1 MQWEKLKGINPEFVN
16 MVIRTVQGEMSV
28 NDTLTANPEA
38 AAAKM
43 LQMRRTAEV
52 NEGLIAAIFGSHL
65 FESGL
70 VNCLNHMGRQTTNE
84 EKVNVLALHV
94 AQSILIGMHMHEQ
107 LLDKDS
113 KGLLR
118 S

>member
-1 MQWEKLKGINPEFVN
+1 
-16 MVIRTVQGEMSV
+16 
-28 NDTLTANPEA
+28 
-38 AAAKM
+38 
-43 LQMRRTAEV
+43 
-52 NEGLIAAIFGSHL
+52 
-65 FESGL
+65 
-70 VNCLNHMGRQTTNE
+70 MGRQTTNE